1 MSQVFKASQAVSPSV
16 WVAPSVRNRQMFKF
30 KTVSATVAVLG
41 GVVLLGLGCGQAVAT
56 ETPATCSDDGQGSI
70 RCVDT
75 SEREL
80 TSRTYG
86 KVHIVNDVR
95 QSCSGKD
102 ADVSCQTSLTVD
114 GQQV

>member
-1 MSQVFKASQAVSPSV
+1 M
-16 WVAPSVRNRQMFKF
+16 
-30 KTVSATVAVLG
+30 
-41 GVVLLGLGCGQAVAT
+41 
-56 ETPATCSDDGQGSI
+56 
-70 RCVDT
+70 DT

-102 ADVSCQTSLTVD
+102 ADVSCKTSLTVD